1 LDWLDKKDLQAQL
14 VLVPD
19 QALLARVA
27 LPVLQTKPAAN
38 RRWPACHMEG
48 KPEGSQDLD
57 QKCSP
62 LVKAQERSEK
72 MPELSLK
79 SGCINDWGHEK

>member
-1 LDWLDKKDLQAQL
+1 
-14 VLVPD
+14 
-19 QALLARVA
+19 
-27 LPVLQTKPAAN
+27 
-38 RRWPACHMEG
+38 MEG

-57 QKCSP
+57 QKYSP

-79 SGCINDWGHEK
+79 SGCINDWRHEK